1 MQGTALS
8 SSDSVR
14 LRLEDASPAEEL
26 RKGIRHRPDTLSGYS
41 AARMPPGARKVAVWT
56 DAEIF
61 FLVYVLAIILLC
73 ESAVGREARKY
84 GLDMTYFHIL
94 VIFA

>member
-1 MQGTALS
+1 MQVTALS

-41 AARMPPGARKVAVWT
+41 AARMPPVPER
-56 DAEIF
+56 
-61 FLVYVLAIILLC
+61 LPC
-73 ESAVGREARKY
+73 GRMRKY
-84 GLDMTYFHIL
+84 FSWCMYWLSVWYVKVQWAGRRENMVWI
-94 VIFA
+94 

>member
-1 MQGTALS
+1 MQVTALS

-41 AARMPPGARKVAVWT
+41 AARMPPVPER
-56 DAEIF
+56 
-61 FLVYVLAIILLC
+61 LPC
-73 ESAVGREARKY
+73 GRMRKY
-84 GLDMTYFHIL
+84 FSWCMYWLSFCYVKVRWAGRRENMVWI
-94 VIFA
+94 

>member
-1 MQGTALS
+1 MQVTALS

-26 RKGIRHRPDTLSGYS
+26 RKGIRHRPDT
-41 AARMPPGARKVAVWT
+41 
-56 DAEIF
+56 EIF
-61 FLVYVLAIILLC
+61 FLVYVLAVILLC